1 MPGVAKF
8 KFFSF
13 LNLIIIQMHSPCL
26 IKSRHLLVLSENHIM
41 NDMKKIE
48 HQQCTNI
55 QTVYNA
61 TIKYV
66 GQTSKHQLAYKLL
79 DS

>member
-1 MPGVAKF
+1 MPGVAEF
-8 KFFSF
+8 RFFSF
-13 LNLIIIQMHSPCL
+13 LNLIIIQVHSPCL
-26 IKSRHLLVLSENHIM
+26 IKSRHLWVFENRIM

-48 HQQCTNI
+48 HQQHTNT
-55 QTVYNA
+55 QTEYNT

>member
-8 KFFSF
+8 MFFSF

-55 QTVYNA
+55 QTV
-61 TIKYV
+61 
-66 GQTSKHQLAYKLL
+66 
-79 DS
+79 

>member
-1 MPGVAKF
+1 MI
-8 KFFSF
+8 S
-13 LNLIIIQMHSPCL
+13 N
-26 IKSRHLLVLSENHIM
+26 IM

-48 HQQCTNI
+48 HEQYTNT

-66 GQTSKHQLAYKLL
+66 GQTSKH
-79 DS
+79 